1 MDRGR
6 RQFIPVRLEDSGRRI
21 LGCNIIVA
29 VMTQRIARR
38 SFMAGS
44 LGLAAQAAVHHTDI
58 VQREPGVRLKLGLN
72 AYSFDKQLRAG
83 SMTLAD
89 AVLFCAQHNVDA
101 LDATGY
107 YFPGYPKVPSDD
119 YIYGLKRTAFVNGV
133 AISGTGVR
141 NNFAVADAA
150 ARKADVQMVKDW
162 IVVASKLGA
171 PVIRVFSG
179 PQRPEGHSFDE
190 IVNWMV
196 ADFKEC
202 AAFGKEHGVVVGLQQ
217 HNDCLKTANET
228 IGVIQAVDSEW
239 FGSILDIGSLR
250 QGDPYAEIAKVV
262 PYAVSWQIKEAVGR
276 DGKEEPTDLGK
287 IKAIIDRSGYRGYVP
302 FEALGAGDPGPR
314 IMAFLEKI
322 RKEFAL

>member
-1 MDRGR
+1 M
-6 RQFIPVRLEDSGRRI
+6 S
-21 LGCNIIVA
+21 NIIY
-29 VMTQRIARR
+29 RR
-38 SFMAGS
+38 RFLAGS
-44 LGLAAQAAVHHTDI
+44 LGLAALSTAHGSDKV
-58 VQREPGVRLKLGLN
+58 VREPGVKLKLGLN
-72 AYSFDKQLRAG
+72 AYSFDKQLKAG

-89 AVLFCAQHNVDA
+89 AVHFCAQQGVDA

-107 YFPGYPKVPSDD
+107 YFPGYPKVPSDE
-119 YIYGLKRTAFVNGV
+119 YIYELKRVAFNNGV

-190 IVNWMV
+190 AMEWMI

-202 AAFGKEHGVVVGLQQ
+202 AAFGKQHGVVVGLQQ
-217 HNDCLKTANET
+217 HNDFLKTADET
-228 IGVIQAVDSEW
+228 IRVIRGVGSEW
-239 FGSILDIGSLR
+239 FGSILDVGSLR
-250 QGDPYAEIAKVV
+250 QGDPYAEIEKVV
-262 PYAVSWQIKEAVGR
+262 PYAVSWQIKENVGR
-276 DGKEEPTDLGK
+276 DSKEERTDLRK

-302 FEALGAGDPGPR
+302 FEALGAGDPRVKIVG
-314 IMAFLEKI
+314 FLEKI